1 MPVMDLTGGIGITET
16 LASMILGFGAEVR
29 MSERFAVLDAIA
41 EEFQSRGGQPA
52 LAYGVVADGRL
63 VHARGLGERWVDGPA
78 PDEQTVFRIAS
89 MTKSFTAAAVLLL
102 RDEGA
107 LRLDDPAEEYVHE
120 LAGLCSFTEWAPVT
134 IRQLLTMTAGLPTDD
149 PWGDRLQGQPLAEFA
164 EFLAAGVSLA
174 WGPGTRFEYSN
185 LGYAILGRVIAAAS
199 GEDYAEFVRTRLLQ
213 PMGMTATGFDADEFH
228 PDQLARG
235 YQGKAGAWQ
244 ELAMAPNGAFAPM
257 GGIFSCVSDLAL
269 WVSGFLAA
277 FLPGDEQTGGHHP
290 LRITSR
296 REMQSAQAAI
306 PPAAFTRVPGGLSG
320 GEPPSY
326 GFGLFIEED
335 AAHGVVV
342 QHSGGYPG
350 FGSNMRWHRATGLG
364 VIALANRT
372 YAGPWVLAERM
383 LDALLREWERP
394 ADRAPV
400 HGPALH
406 PGRAWPQTL
415 AARDEVMRLLAN
427 WNDAAAEGVFTE
439 NVALDEPFADRRTSV
454 ETIGE
459 RIGKFS
465 VDEGRPAEFDSP
477 AHCRW
482 WLRGEHGAVAVEI
495 TLTPEREP
503 RVQSLTLA
511 IPPATDSPLAG
522 VVAALVSIVN
532 GGDSGVLACLPSA
545 GSLDKGL
552 LIRQLRLAGAWSGRI
567 VADACRAGDGVTSTT
582 VQLDGEH
589 ARLTLS
595 VVVDSSGVL
604 HQADVSLGPDAG
616 TSAKA
621 R

>member
-1 MPVMDLTGGIGITET
+1 
-16 LASMILGFGAEVR
+16 MILGFGAEVR
-29 MSERFAVLDAIA
+29 MSEKFAVLDAIA
-41 EEFQSRGGQPA
+41 EDFQSRGGQPA
-52 LAYGVVADGRL
+52 LAYGVIADGRL

-107 LRLDDPAEEYVHE
+107 VRLDDPARDYVPE
-120 LAGLCSFTEWAPVT
+120 LGGLGSLAEPAPVT

-164 EFLAAGVSLA
+164 GFLADGVSLA
-174 WGPGTRFEYSN
+174 WAPGTRFEYSN

-199 GEDYAEFVRTRLLQ
+199 GEDYAEFVRTRLFRPL
-213 PMGMTATGFDADEFH
+213 GMTATGFDADEFAS
-228 PDQLARG
+228 DQLARG

-244 ELAMAPNGAFAPM
+244 EVAMDPSGAFAPM
-257 GGIFSCVSDLAL
+257 GGVFSCVRDLAL
-269 WVSGFLAA
+269 WVTGFLAA
-277 FLPGDEQTGGHHP
+277 FLPGDGQAAGSHP

-306 PPAAFTRVPGGLSG
+306 PPAAFSRVPRGLSG
-320 GEPPSY
+320 GEPPNY

-335 AAHGVVV
+335 PARGVVV

-383 LDALLREWERP
+383 LDVLLREPGAAARP
-394 ADRAPV
+394 APE
-400 HGPALH
+400 HGPALY
-406 PGRAWPQTL
+406 PGGAWPQTL
-415 AARDEVMRLLAN
+415 AARDAVMSLLAN
-427 WNDAAAEGVFTE
+427 WDDTMAGRLFAE
-439 NVALDEPFADRRTSV
+439 NVALDEPFADRLAAVQALR
-454 ETIGE
+454 ELIGD
-459 RIGKFS
+459 FT
-465 VDEGRPAEFDSP
+465 VDQRRPAEFDSP

-482 WLRGEHGAVAVEI
+482 WLRGARGTVAAEI

-511 IPPATDSPLAG
+511 IPPAADSPLAG
-522 VVAALVSIVN
+522 LIAALISIIG
-532 GGDSGVLACLPSA
+532 GGDPGALAALPAA
-545 GSLDKGL
+545 GSLDRDL
-552 LIRQLRLAGAWSGRI
+552 LTRQLRMAGAWSGRI
-567 VADACRAGDGVTSTT
+567 SEDAYRAGDGAGSAT
-582 VQLDGEH
+582 VQLDGEY

-595 VVVDSSGVL
+595 VMADSSGVL
-604 HQADVSLGPDAG
+604 HQADVSLEP
-616 TSAKA
+616 
-621 R
+621 